1 MTDKPLFTE
10 DDIIFSYTR
19 GEAIADGV
27 LVDITELAK
36 EAGIKFPTAIT
47 AHAWGAAIEPPTDCP
62 CQSIEGRAWD
72 VLQVMRFTAQKAG
85 DAARIDFVV
94 RVKQQT
100 GISRDVALKA
110 LAHPGDQG
118 EPVITIML
126 PHED

>member
-1 MTDKPLFTE
+1 MTDKPIFTE

-19 GEAIADGV
+19 GQAIADGV

-47 AHAWGAAIEPPTDCP
+47 AQAWGAAIEPPADCP
-62 CQSIEGRAWD
+62 CQSVEGRAWD
-72 VLQVMRFTAQKAG
+72 VLQVLRFTARMAG
-85 DAARIDFVV
+85 RASCIDFVV

-100 GISRDVALKA
+100 GISRDIALKA
-110 LAHPGDQG
+110 LAHPGDEW